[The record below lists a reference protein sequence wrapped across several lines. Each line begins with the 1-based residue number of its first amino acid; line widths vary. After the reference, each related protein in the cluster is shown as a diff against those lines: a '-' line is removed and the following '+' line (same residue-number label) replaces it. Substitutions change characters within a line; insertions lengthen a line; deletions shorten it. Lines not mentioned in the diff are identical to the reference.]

1 MELDFTKLK
10 TPSGHGSTL
19 VLPRPVELP
28 GAVEEGGRLLRDS
41 KVPLLD
47 STIGEWRRRTRER
60 IAGTDARP
68 ILVTGHQPAFVHAG
82 VWAKHVVASRLAQA
96 LDGVAVNLVVDND
109 APRST
114 SLEIPRIKGDR
125 VDAVPVPFASLRS
138 GQAFEQIP
146 RQPAE
151 VTSRFEG
158 AVREAMGDRYE
169 RSQFPVFFESFGGIR
184 RDARDWVDQ
193 AVAGRRAIEARFGVR
208 LQDRRVSDHWCS
220 PLLLDILLNAG
231 RFREAYNQ
239 ALADYRR
246 ANKVRG
252 LQRPIPDLIHSEGS
266 VEVPVWTYR
275 ENEVRR
281 RLFVKRL
288 GDTLHLFADN
298 EERIGEVR
306 AGEVSQCD
314 HVQQVLGHLEGWRFR
329 PRALTLTIWARLLL
343 ADLFI
348 HGIGGA
354 KYDRISNRIMADY
367 YGVTPPPIACVS
379 ATLLVDLPHSDAT
392 AQSAAQLRAR
402 LRDVRFNPQR
412 HLPVNGDLR
421 GLVARRAA
429 AVRQSIQLRRNRP
442 SDHSARRGAFNEI
455 RAASQAILNAR
466 REVIQ
471 QFYGELK
478 EAQRRLHDHQAAMS
492 REYFFGLH
500 SDRALEDLCDALP
513 AMGDFGV

>member
-1 MELDFTKLK
+1 MGLDFTKLK

-28 GAVEEGGRLLRDS
+28 AAVQEGDRLLRNSD
-41 KVPLLD
+41 VPLLD

-60 IAGTDARP
+60 VAGTDERP
-68 ILVTGHQPAFVHAG
+68 ILVTGHQPTFMHAG

-109 APRST
+109 APHST
-114 SLEIPRIKGDR
+114 TIEIPRMRGDR
-125 VDAVPVPFASLRS
+125 VTTETVPFTSLPP

-151 VTSRFEG
+151 VTSSFER

-169 RSQFPVFFESFGGIR
+169 RSQFPAFFEAFRGMR
-184 RDARDWVDQ
+184 QDARDWVDQ

-252 LQRPIPDLIHSEGS
+252 RQRPIPDLIRSGD
-266 VEVPVWTYR
+266 VIEVPVWVYR
-275 ENEVRR
+275 ANEARR

-288 GDTLHLFADN
+288 GNILHLIADN
-298 EERIGEVR
+298 GEEIGEV
-306 AGEVSQCD
+306 GVDEVSHCD
-314 HVQQVLGHLEGWRFR
+314 QVREVLGHLEDWRFR
-329 PRALTLTIWARLLL
+329 PRALTLTMWARLLL

-354 KYDRISNRIMADY
+354 KYDRVSNRILADY

-379 ATLLVDLPHSDAT
+379 ATLLLDLPHHEAT
-392 AQSAAQLRAR
+392 PQAAAQLRAE

-412 HLPVNGDLR
+412 HLPPNGDVKE
-421 GLVARRAA
+421 LVARRAA
-429 AVRQSIQLRRNRP
+429 AVRQSIQLRRNCP
-442 SDHSARRGAFNEI
+442 SDHAGRKRAFDEI
-455 RAASQAILNAR
+455 RAASQAILTAR
-466 REVIQ
+466 PDVIQ
-471 QFYGELK
+471 RLCVEL
-478 EAQRRLHDHQAAMS
+478 EQTERRLHDNQAAMS

-500 SDRALEDLCDALP
+500 SDQALKGLCDALP
-513 AMGDFGV
+513 APGDFGV

>member
-19 VLPRPVELP
+19 VLPTPVKLP
-28 GAVEEGGRLLRDS
+28 GAVHEGDRLLRDS
-41 KVPLLD
+41 EVPLLD

-60 IAGTDARP
+60 IVGTNERP

-96 LDGVAVNLVVDND
+96 LDGIAVNLVVDND
-109 APRST
+109 APQNT
-114 SLEIPRIKGDR
+114 TLGIPRIEGGR
-125 VDAVPVPFASLRS
+125 VTVVPVPFASLPS

-169 RSQFPVFFESFGGIR
+169 HSQFPVFFETFRGIR
-184 RDARDWVDQ
+184 QDARDWVDQ
-193 AVAGRRAIEARFGVR
+193 AVAGRRAIEARFGVQ

-239 ALADYRR
+239 ALAEYRR

-252 LQRPIPDLIHSEGS
+252 GQRPIPDLIHSEDA

-288 GDTLHLFADN
+288 GDTLHLFAGS
-298 EERIGEVR
+298 EERIGEVKV
-306 AGEVSQCD
+306 GEVSHCD
-314 HVQQVLGHLEGWRFR
+314 QVQQVLEHLEGWRFR

-421 GLVARRAA
+421 ELVARRAA
-429 AVRQSIQLRRNRP
+429 AVRQSIELCRKRP
-442 SDHSARRGAFNEI
+442 ADHAARKRAFDEI
-455 RAASQAILNAR
+455 RAATQAILTAR
-466 REVIQ
+466 PDLIQ
-471 QFYGELK
+471 RLCAEL
-478 EAQRRLHDHQAAMS
+478 EQRQRRLQDDQAARS

-500 SDRALEDLCDALP
+500 SDQALEDLCDALP
-513 AMGDFGV
+513 AAGDFGV